1 MFPVSEIFVSLR
13 TNMILMKRSVIYLSE
28 ALEFLLSI
36 DKAAAKKLAYNVKKV
51 SMGVM
56 DTSVFK
62 KLKGTEIWEF
72 RTKCGGNYYRLLSF
86 WDTRTSTLIVA
97 THGFMKKS
105 AKTPTREIEKA
116 EAIRKEYFDNE

>member
-1 MFPVSEIFVSLR
+1 
-13 TNMILMKRSVIYLSE
+13 MKRSVIYLSE

-62 KLKGTEIWEF
+62 KLKGAEIWEF

-97 THGFMKKS
+97 THGFVKKS